1 MSSPNQVSFLPE
13 DYLDGK
19 IQKRTSL
26 ICTMLFAI
34 VIAAVGVAFWMT
46 EKSVK
51 AVGVEHDNVN
61 RQFLEAAI
69 PIERFHKMQDQRLK
83 MELRAALSS
92 SLIEKAPRS
101 YLLAEVTRSLPA
113 HVSLL
118 DFGLDSRPRVIAA
131 AAASPNAFEIKKPDA
146 KTDTGPRYY
155 DVSFKI
161 TGTAENDMQVAAFM
175 NQLARSPLFRE
186 VNLVVSDEFQ
196 LSPKDVKLRKFQIE
210 MNLTP
215 DVEIK
220 PPERQSN
227 TKVAEADVN

>member
-13 DYLDGK
+13 DYLDRK

-26 ICTMLFAI
+26 ICASLFAV
-34 VIAAVGVAFWMT
+34 VIAAVGVAFAMT
-46 EKSVK
+46 ERSVK
-51 AVGVEHDNVN
+51 AVQLEHNNVD

-69 PIERFHKMQDQRLK
+69 PIERFHKMQEQRVK
-83 MELRAALSS
+83 MELRAALSA

-101 YLLAEVTRSLPA
+101 YLLAEITKSLPA

-118 DFGLDSRPRVIAA
+118 DFALDCRPRPVPQPPV
-131 AAASPNAFEIKKPDA
+131 SPNTFEIKKPDA
-146 KTDTGPRYY
+146 KNTGPRYY
-155 DVSFKI
+155 DVSFKL

-175 NQLARSPLFRE
+175 NQLARSPLYRD
-186 VNLVVSDEFQ
+186 VNLVVSDEYQ

-220 PPERQSN
+220 PPEKHSN
-227 TKVAEADVN
+227 TKVVEADVN